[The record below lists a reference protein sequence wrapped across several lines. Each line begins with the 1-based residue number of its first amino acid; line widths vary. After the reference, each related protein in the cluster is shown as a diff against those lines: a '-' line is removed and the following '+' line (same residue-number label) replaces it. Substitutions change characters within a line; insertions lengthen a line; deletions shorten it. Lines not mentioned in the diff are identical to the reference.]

1 MAGYDHKCPYCD
13 TEMPLHKMW
22 VSREYEADFQVNCD
36 KCSRTV
42 QVDVESEPVF
52 ETSKPRCMKCYKGE
66 PVNQWYCQKCQDELN
81 ALSAHLEAK
90 A

>member
-1 MAGYDHKCPYCD
+1 M
-13 TEMPLHKMW
+13 
-22 VSREYEADFQVNCD
+22 
-36 KCSRTV
+36 V
-42 QVDVESEPVF
+42 QVDVTSEPVF

-90 A
+90 S